1 MLKCVPSL
9 KCHLT
14 AGISQFLDKDVEKE
28 ENARNSGGRFLVK
41 FLSGGL
47 FMNPVVDG
55 FVSLSLENK
64 MELKKYMHSGSET
77 GI

>member
-1 MLKCVPSL
+1 MQGTLV
-9 KCHLT
+9 
-14 AGISQFLDKDVEKE
+14 
-28 ENARNSGGRFLVK
+28 GRFLVK

-64 MELKKYMHSGSET
+64 IELKKYIHSGSET